1 MIYYILNPDT
11 LHRRAPYPY
20 TGRQNEG
27 NMFIMNDE
35 KTPAAKTGASA
46 RTAPAPSECTLAE
59 LPVGRSAVVINM
71 KPSLRGKKKFA
82 DVGIVPGTLLEM
94 EAHAP
99 FGGLL
104 RIKVMESSLSIHRD
118 DAANIIIRLQERP

>member
-1 MIYYILNPDT
+1 
-11 LHRRAPYPY
+11 
-20 TGRQNEG
+20 
-27 NMFIMNDE
+27 MNDE

>member
-1 MIYYILNPDT
+1 MSDN
-11 LHRRAPYPY
+11 
-20 TGRQNEG
+20 
-27 NMFIMNDE
+27 
-35 KTPAAKTGASA
+35 KTPAAKAGAADGSVPDSA
-46 RTAPAPSECTLAE
+46 ECTLAE
-59 LPVGRSAVVINM
+59 LPLGQTATVISM

-82 DVGIVPGTLLEM
+82 DVGIVPGVELQM

-118 DAANIIIRLQERP
+118 DAANILVRKQELS

>member
-1 MIYYILNPDT
+1 MSD
-11 LHRRAPYPY
+11 
-20 TGRQNEG
+20 
-27 NMFIMNDE
+27 D
-35 KTPAAKTGASA
+35 KSPAGKTGASA
-46 RTAPAPSECTLAE
+46 GFTPKPEECTLAE
-59 LPVGRSAVVINM
+59 LPVGQTAVVINM

-118 DAANIIIRLQERP
+118 DAANIIIRRQDRP

>member
-1 MIYYILNPDT
+1 M
-11 LHRRAPYPY
+11 
-20 TGRQNEG
+20 G
-27 NMFIMNDE
+27 NDLS
-35 KTPAAKTGASA
+35 PAGKTGASA
-46 RTAPAPSECTLAE
+46 RAAASPAECTLAE
-59 LPVGRSAVVINM
+59 LPVGKSAVVIYM

-118 DAANIIIRLQERP
+118 DAANIIIRMQELP

>member
-1 MIYYILNPDT
+1 MSRIPARVGRKRIL
-11 LHRRAPYPY
+11 
-20 TGRQNEG
+20 
-27 NMFIMNDE
+27 FIMNDD
-35 KTPAAKTGASA
+35 KSPSRKAGAS
-46 RTAPAPSECTLAE
+46 SCSVLNQGESTLAE
-59 LPVGRSAVVINM
+59 LPVGQSAVVIYM

-118 DAANIIIRLQERP
+118 DAANIIIRMQERP

>member
-1 MIYYILNPDT
+1 MSD
-11 LHRRAPYPY
+11 
-20 TGRQNEG
+20 
-27 NMFIMNDE
+27 D
-35 KTPAAKTGASA
+35 KSAARKAVASA
-46 RTAPAPSECTLAE
+46 STLMPEECTLAE
-59 LPVGRSAVVINM
+59 LPVGQTAVVINM

-82 DVGIVPGTLLEM
+82 DVGIVPGTELQM

-118 DAANIIIRLQERP
+118 DAANIIIRRQELS

>member
-1 MIYYILNPDT
+1 
-11 LHRRAPYPY
+11 
-20 TGRQNEG
+20 
-27 NMFIMNDE
+27 MFPAGSRPNKDYLIMSDN
-35 KTPAAKTGASA
+35 KTPAAKAGAAGTSSS
-46 RTAPAPSECTLAE
+46 TDLLECTLAD
-59 LPVGRSAVVINM
+59 LPVGQTATVINM

-82 DVGIVPGTLLEM
+82 DVGIVPGVELQM

-118 DAANIIIRLQERP
+118 DAANIIIRKQELS

>member
-1 MIYYILNPDT
+1 MS
-11 LHRRAPYPY
+11 
-20 TGRQNEG
+20 
-27 NMFIMNDE
+27 DE
-35 KTPAAKTGASA
+35 KSAAGKAVASA
-46 RTAPAPSECTLAE
+46 STLMPEECTLAE
-59 LPVGRSAVVINM
+59 LPVGQTAVVINM

-82 DVGIVPGTLLEM
+82 DVGIVPGTELQM

-118 DAANIIIRLQERP
+118 DAANIIIRRQELS

>member
-1 MIYYILNPDT
+1 MFPAGSRPNKDF
-11 LHRRAPYPY
+11 
-20 TGRQNEG
+20 
-27 NMFIMNDE
+27 FIMSDNR
-35 KTPAAKTGASA
+35 TPAAKAGAAGNSSTDSA
-46 RTAPAPSECTLAE
+46 ECTLAD
-59 LPVGRSAVVINM
+59 LPVGETATVINM

-82 DVGIVPGTLLEM
+82 DVGIVPGVELQM

-118 DAANIIIRLQERP
+118 DAANIIIRRQELS

>member
-1 MIYYILNPDT
+1 MSDN
-11 LHRRAPYPY
+11 
-20 TGRQNEG
+20 
-27 NMFIMNDE
+27 
-35 KTPAAKTGASA
+35 KTPAMKAGAAGCS
-46 RTAPAPSECTLAE
+46 TDSTECTLAD
-59 LPVGRSAVVINM
+59 LPVGQTATVINM

-82 DVGIVPGTLLEM
+82 DVGIVPGVELQM

-118 DAANIIIRLQERP
+118 DAANIIIRRRELS